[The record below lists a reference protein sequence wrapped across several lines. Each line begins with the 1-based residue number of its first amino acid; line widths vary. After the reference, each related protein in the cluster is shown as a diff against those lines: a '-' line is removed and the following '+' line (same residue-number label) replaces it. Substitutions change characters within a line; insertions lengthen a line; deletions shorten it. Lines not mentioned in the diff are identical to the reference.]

1 MAHVVAV
8 TDLATGANQHGAAF
22 LQDFQR
28 LGIQR
33 IRLVEISHFLIIFI
47 SQFLGINPEVPAVFN
62 RRRELHRQRQL
73 ARGGDSGKRVFDGAK
88 GYVLACWQ
96 GAGEQVALPENAVTG
111 GDDVGGTGIR
121 QTGHESIIRLDRDL
135 QRLVVGI
142 DKLGE
147 TRQGYNGATELTPV
161 FSRTIAL
168 LMPVHIERTNEGRS
182 LTAVVV
188 ES

>member
-8 TDLATGANQHGAAF
+8 TDLATGTEQDGAAF

-33 IRLVEISHFLIIFI
+33 IRLVEISRFLVVFI
-47 SQFLGINPEVPAVFN
+47 SQFLRVYPEVPAVFN
-62 RRRELHRQRQL
+62 VFGELHQQRQL
-73 ARGGDSGKRVFDGAK
+73 AGRGDSGKRLPDSSK
-88 GYVLACWQ
+88 GDVLACRQ
-96 GAGEQVALPENAVTG
+96 CTGKQIALTQNAVAIL
-111 GDDVGGTGIR
+111 DDIGGTGIR

-147 TRQGYNGATELTPV
+147 TRQGYNGTTELTPV

-168 LMPVHIERTNEGRS
+168 LTPMYVERTNKGGA
-182 LTAVVV
+182 LTTVVV
-188 ES
+188 KS